1 MKQFSIIIVPL
12 KLFVFI
18 LLMAVPSQSFSA
30 GTPSNG
36 KKWKEAENLLVSTK
50 YFDAGKIYKEIYEA
64 EPNHFNCAYK
74 LGYCL
79 LSSEK
84 EQDVQGAIY
93 YLRLASNNV
102 SEKYK
107 NSYSEKKAPVI
118 SWYYLGVAY
127 RLSGDYDEAII
138 AFKEYKTLQTKKEKK
153 YFNSINV
160 DREIQ
165 TCKDAQEEIDYRRMS
180 LEKIEIEGVEEGHL
194 RCPVLAEAT
203 NRLIFT
209 NGKNN
214 VFPPDI
220 NWKAS
225 YTDVVEL
232 DAVYM
237 AVRDNVGGSFHS
249 PQSIEA
255 DLQIKYPHVPVT
267 VTADGSEL
275 YLIVDK
281 NDNGDI
287 YMSKFENGKYQP
299 AKKVKKLNT
308 RKWESHATILP
319 DGSRIYFASMR
330 KGGYG
335 GLDIWYSDRDDEG
348 KWKKPV
354 NLGENIN
361 TKYNEEMPYIMNHG
375 NALYFSSEGHT
386 NIGGFDVFYS
396 NFDSQSQSW
405 TKAQNLGFP
414 FSTSGNDM
422 GYIVENGKVF
432 AFCPVNDNKRRE
444 GVGNCDCISLIR
456 ELVPELAEIRGIV
469 TLNPEDAEKLQQVQ
483 VRLINSEDKTETA
496 RTKVDE
502 DGKYL
507 FENVEQGNYD
517 IAIYIN
523 DEYQTSKQI
532 DVLDGDNW
540 NIQLDEI
547 IVTLKD
553 ELIAETPED
562 NIDEKIPAEKPKD
575 NDDKKSIAENL
586 EDNGEKTLQA
596 DDIEAVLYI
605 ENVFFDFDKSNVKS
619 QYYSNL
625 DELANWLKANPEAE
639 LQISGHTDHYGT
651 DEYNMG
657 LSKRRAESVQKYL
670 MNKGVKKSQ
679 LKITYHGE
687 SQPLT
692 IDVDDDTIRHL
703 NRVVLFE
710 VIKQGNPVLMVKP
723 VIVPEGFEVKRNI
736 VML

>member
-507 FENVEQGNYD
+507 FENVKQGNYD

-596 DDIEAVLYI
+596 DDIEAVLYKKMYFLTSI
-605 ENVFFDFDKSNVKS
+605 
-619 QYYSNL
+619 NL
-625 DELANWLKANPEAE
+625 
-639 LQISGHTDHYGT
+639 
-651 DEYNMG
+651 M
-657 LSKRRAESVQKYL
+657 LSL
-670 MNKGVKKSQ
+670 N
-679 LKITYHGE
+679 
-687 SQPLT
+687 T
-692 IDVDDDTIRHL
+692 ILI
-703 NRVVLFE
+703 
-710 VIKQGNPVLMVKP
+710 
-723 VIVPEGFEVKRNI
+723 
-736 VML
+736 

>member
-1 MKQFSIIIVPL
+1 MKQFSQRLITL
-12 KLFVFI
+12 KLFVFVFLI
-18 LLMAVPSQSFSA
+18 VISTPSFSA
-30 GTPSNG
+30 KNPSNN
-36 KKWKEAENLLVSTK
+36 KKWKQAESLLDDTK
-50 YFDAGKIYKEIYEA
+50 YYDAGKMYKEIFEV
-64 EPNHFNCAYK
+64 EPNNFNCAYK
-74 LGYCL
+74 IGYCL
-79 LSSEK
+79 LSSELEK
-84 EQDVQGAIY
+84 EQDVESSIY
-93 YLRLASNNV
+93 YLKLASNNV
-102 SEKYK
+102 NEKYK
-107 NSYSEKKAPVI
+107 NSYSEKKAPVL

-127 RLSGDYDEAII
+127 RLNGDYDEAVI
-138 AFKEYKTLQTKKEKK
+138 AFKEYKKLQKKKEKK
-153 YFNSINV
+153 FLSSINV

-165 TCKDAQEEIDYRRMS
+165 TCKDAQEEFDYRRMR
-180 LEKIEIEGVEEGHL
+180 LEPIQIEGVEAGNL
-194 RCPVLAEAT
+194 RCPVLAEGA

-220 NWKAS
+220 NWRAT
-225 YTDVVEL
+225 TDVVKL

-255 DLQIKYPHVPVT
+255 DLQIKHPHVPVT

-281 NDNGDI
+281 NDNGNI
-287 YMSKFENGKYQP
+287 FMSKFENGKYQP
-299 AKKVKKLNT
+299 AQKVKKLNT
-308 RKWESHATILP
+308 RKWESHASITP
-319 DGSRIYFASMR
+319 DGSRIYFTSMR

-354 NLGENIN
+354 NMGENVN
-361 TKYNEEMPYIMNHG
+361 TKYHEEMPYIMNNG

-396 NFDSQSQSW
+396 NYDSQSQSW
-405 TKAQNLGFP
+405 NKAENLGYP

-422 GYIVENGKVF
+422 GYIMENGEVF

-444 GVGNCDCISLIR
+444 GIGNCDCISLVH
-456 ELVPELAEIRGIV
+456 ELVPELAEINGIIK
-469 TLNPEDAEKLQQVQ
+469 LSPEDEEKLKQLQ
-483 VRLINSEDKTETA
+483 VRLVDSENKEELA
-496 RTKVDE
+496 NTKVDE
-502 DGKYL
+502 EGKFVFDNVERGKYDVVVYLNGEHKTTTQIEVPQDGKW
-507 FENVEQGNYD
+507 D
-517 IAIYIN
+517 ILI
-523 DEYQTSKQI
+523 DEM
-532 DVLDGDNW
+532 
-540 NIQLDEI
+540 
-547 IVTLKD
+547 IVTTD
-553 ELIAETPED
+553 DQIADQESKEET
-562 NIDEKIPAEKPKD
+562 
-575 NDDKKSIAENL
+575 KSVIY
-586 EDNGEKTLQA
+586 
-596 DDIEAVLYI
+596 V
-605 ENVFFDFDKSNVKS
+605 ENVFFDFDKYNVKS
-619 QYYSNL
+619 QYNSDL
-625 DELANWLKANPEAE
+625 DKLANWLNENPEAE
-639 LQISGHTDHYGT
+639 LKISGHTDHYGT
-651 DEYNMG
+651 EEYNMG

-670 MNKGVKKSQ
+670 LNKGVKKSQ
-679 LKITYHGE
+679 LVITYHGE